1 MESSNDIEL
10 INSLGVEVVGV
21 SCGLVPLSATSQ
33 PRRTWEFE
41 WCAEWCEQFRHARC
55 TIACL
60 SSPCQKAVA
69 SYHHPLRP
77 FPMVSS

>member
-41 WCAEWCEQFRHARC
+41 WCAEWCAQFRHGGV
-55 TIACL
+55 
-60 SSPCQKAVA
+60 AV
-69 SYHHPLRP
+69 SREELGPVVFCCDTL
-77 FPMVSS
+77 FLTLLN